1 MNKLKDTLNNL
12 FDEIRKL
19 EAEGNIAEASE
30 LTDAFLAK
38 SGESSKWV
46 YQCNKTGSNID
57 YDIACKIL
65 YLTEGESYDGLSD
78 NGLRMFTQI
87 FLTGTQGRKSP
98 KEALKIIE
106 DWTLEGP
113 RVAVLLG
120 NLWETGI
127 AVGKV
132 SLQKAVYQY
141 YLASFQYDGDDGYN
155 YARLLYDGSFKVITV
170 RHSGLSVVRNSR

>member
-30 LTDAFLAK
+30 LTDAFLVK
-38 SGESSKWV
+38 SGEPSKWV

-57 YDIACKIL
+57 YDIASKIL

-98 KEALKIIE
+98 KEACRRRLINTILLRFNTTE
-106 DWTLEGP
+106 MMDTIMP
-113 RVAVLLG
+113 VFFMMVLL
-120 NLWETGI
+120 
-127 AVGKV
+127 
-132 SLQKAVYQY
+132 S
-141 YLASFQYDGDDGYN
+141 
-155 YARLLYDGSFKVITV
+155 VITV